1 MPHHDTDAYQM
12 PMSSTRRLGKEVHKA
27 RIDKDLTRQALADLA
42 DIACVELAA
51 IERGEIDPR
60 WSTVVKLS
68 IALEPYLMLD
78 MVAWNTH
85 REEQGILEEDA
96 RHG

>member
-1 MPHHDTDAYQM
+1 MT
-12 PMSSTRRLGKEVHKA
+12 RLGKEIRKA
-27 RIDKDLTRQALADLA
+27 RVEKDLSQGALEALTG
-42 DIACVELAA
+42 INFRHLSA